1 MIKKILEMS
10 AFSNFLP
17 SQMLM
22 APWVS
27 TMDTSGPLTS
37 MQAGSVLP
45 LEELGMKYQTER
57 SRYNHF
63 EITAR
68 AEKIL
73 QEE

>member
-1 MIKKILEMS
+1 
-10 AFSNFLP
+10 
-17 SQMLM
+17 
-22 APWVS
+22 
-27 TMDTSGPLTS
+27 
-37 MQAGSVLP
+37 MQAGSGLP